1 MGPMK
6 AFRALDIAGAGMT
19 AERRR
24 LEVIAGNIANVHTLK
39 SEDGGPYRRREVLFK
54 TVLDGEGRIED
65 KIPSVE
71 VEAIVKDQSDFRRV
85 HDPGHPMAD
94 ADGYVAMPNVDM
106 VFEMVDMMEA
116 MRAYEADLRVTRAF
130 RQMVDAALEIGR

>member
-1 MGPMK
+1 MGSMK

-24 LEVIAGNIANVHTLK
+24 LEVIAGNIANVHTLRG
-39 SEDGGPYRRREVLFK
+39 EDGGPFRRREILFK
-54 TVLDGEGRIED
+54 TVLDGTGGLEG
-65 KIPSVE
+65 KVPSVE
-71 VEAIVKDQSDFRRV
+71 VADIVTDQSDFRRV

-94 ADGYVAMPNVDM
+94 DEGYVAMPNVDM

-116 MRAYEADLRVTRAF
+116 MRAYEADLRVARAF
-130 RQMVDAALEIGR
+130 RQMVDSALEIGR